1 MKKECSRCHLEKETD
16 EFRNDIHST
25 DGFTYACKKCLEL
38 AQRRKKIRVM
48 TPEQKTEYLIQLI
61 VRGESVIDCSNYFEC
76 SIDDINLTL
85 SFFEYSEDSKWCP
98 QCKIFKETIKFSED
112 IHNSTGYKCW
122 CSECFDKY
130 RKQDV
135 VQERIKIISQHY
147 YLENK
152 EKINQ
157 QAVEYYERTK
167 EERKE
172 YYDNYY
178 REHAYEHRARCDG
191 WRIYKKEATPKWANM
206 EKVRAIYDRAA
217 ELTLTTGILHEV
229 DHIIPLRH
237 PLVCG
242 LHVETNLQVLTQIE
256 NRKKSNKFQN

>member
-1 MKKECSRCHLEKETD
+1 MKKESL
-16 EFRNDIHST
+16 DIVPGVKYINV
-25 DGFTYACKKCLEL
+25 DQC
-38 AQRRKKIRVM
+38 RKRIRVM
-48 TPEQKTEYLIQLI
+48 TPEEKLIYLRQLYI
-61 VRGESVIDCSNYFEC
+61 AGQVPEDCAKYFEC
-76 SIDDINLTL
+76 DLDQIFEAL
-85 SFFEYSEDSKWCP
+85 SLLGVKENTRWCSKCET
-98 QCKIFKETIKFSED
+98 FKETINFSKD
-112 IHNSTGYKCW
+112 KHNRTGYRNWCNKC
-122 CSECFDKY
+122 FNTY
-130 RKQDV
+130 RKKDKVKEHIKQV
-135 VQERIKIISQHY
+135 SQEY

-157 QAVEYYERTK
+157 QTAQYYERTK

-172 YYDNYY
+172 YYEKYY

-191 WRIYKKEATPKWANM
+191 WRIYKKEATPKWVNM
-206 EKVRAIYDRAA
+206 EKVRAIYDQAA